1 MFDLK
6 SWTRPSEKEVQEI
19 LRANE
24 IEAERIRLLEEERRR
39 AERVTLHAAVTATS
53 ETNFFA
59 GFSENLSEGGVFIAS
74 LSPPP
79 VGTALDVAVAVGEDE
94 AIMVKGEV
102 SWIRTDD
109 HGSPTG
115 CGVRFTGLTE
125 RQSAYLHALLER
137 AGREPLFFEV

>member
-6 SWTRPSEKEVQEI
+6 SWTRPSEREVQEI
-19 LRANE
+19 LRANA
-24 IEAERIRLLEEERRR
+24 IEAERLRLLEEERRR

-74 LSPPP
+74 LAPPP
-79 VGTALDVAVAVGEDE
+79 VGTELDVAVAVGEGE
-94 AIMVKGEV
+94 AILVKGEV
-102 SWIRTDD
+102 SWIRTDER
-109 HGSPTG
+109 GSPTG
-115 CGVRFTGLTE
+115 CGVRFTELSD
-125 RQSAYLHALLER
+125 RQSSQLAALLER